1 MLQKSLSGAPKPG
14 SLDDIQRWFEILTD
28 ILWHFYSLASQF
40 KLLFEVLPITKSLD
54 DRERIENLLK
64 AIVAHLTT
72 LIMQSFV
79 VDKQPPQVLKTQTK
93 FQGLCKLLSSVVLL
107 EIFFEPSAASALVLL
122 TLLILLT
129 RTLTLDLD
137 LALAL
142 AY

>member
-93 FQGLCKLLSSVVLL
+93 FQG
-107 EIFFEPSAASALVLL
+107 
-122 TLLILLT
+122 
-129 RTLTLDLD
+129 
-137 LALAL
+137 
-142 AY
+142 